1 MELLSEHPDYQLLTT
16 IPGIGPINAMTILA
30 EAGDLRRFRHHRQ
43 FLKFCGMDLATVQS
57 GMFRGQS
64 KISKYGNARLRRTLW
79 MAGQTAV
86 LKHTNSFRD
95 KFERYI
101 SKDRN
106 NAHLRR
112 KAYTAIAAK
121 MARTAYAVVKH
132 GEPYRP
138 FFEGA
143 MPRRKDLSLS

>member
-1 MELLSEHPDYQLLTT
+1 MNGDFVHT
-16 IPGIGPINAMTILA
+16 I
-30 EAGDLRRFRHHRQ
+30 RRRLPVH
-43 FLKFCGMDLATVQS
+43 LKFAKKRQV
-57 GMFRGQS
+57 
-64 KISKYGNARLRRTLW
+64 
-79 MAGQTAV
+79 AV
-86 LKHTNSFRD
+86 LKRTNSFRD

-101 SKDRN
+101 ARDRH

-121 MARTAYAVVKH
+121 MARTVHAVVKH

-143 MPRRKDLSLS
+143 SPGGRTLV